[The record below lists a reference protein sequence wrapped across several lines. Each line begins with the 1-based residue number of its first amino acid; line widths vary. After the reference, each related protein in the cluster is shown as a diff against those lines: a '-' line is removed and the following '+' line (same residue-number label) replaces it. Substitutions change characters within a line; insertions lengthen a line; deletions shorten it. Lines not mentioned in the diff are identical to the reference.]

1 MKFLFTVMVKMAK
14 TLNSNSMYALNATSQ
29 VFIVISFESIRNK
42 NMEKKNLHLVTQIL
56 TWKMKP
62 GKAAAI
68 VSSLIM

>member
-1 MKFLFTVMVKMAK
+1 
-14 TLNSNSMYALNATSQ
+14 MYALNATSQ

-56 TWKMKP
+56 TWMMKP

-68 VSSLIM
+68 VSSLISLIIALEGLRYRNHKTIFR